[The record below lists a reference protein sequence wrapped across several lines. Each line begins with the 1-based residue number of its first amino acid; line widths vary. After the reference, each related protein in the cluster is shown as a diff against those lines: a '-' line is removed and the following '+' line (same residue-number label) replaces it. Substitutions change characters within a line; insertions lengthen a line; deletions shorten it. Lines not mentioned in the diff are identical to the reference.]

1 MSEPAKVQVF
11 GTAWCGDC
19 HRSKAVLRRL
29 GVPYLWVDV
38 DEDPQGRAVVMKVA
52 GKMKV
57 PVLIFPDG
65 STQVEPSDAD
75 LSSKV
80 EALGLKS

>member
-1 MSEPAKVQVF
+1 MSDHSKVQVF

-65 STQVEPSDAD
+65 SNVVEPSDAE
-75 LSSKV
+75 LTGKV
-80 EALGLKS
+80 EALGLQS